1 MSSPP
6 LPSSVDGD
14 GAGVEPSA
22 PTAAPRSGSA
32 LVAAGILLSRIA
44 GLLRESLTAQFLG
57 TTLYADAWRAGL
69 RMPNFLQNLL
79 GEGTLS
85 ASFIPIYSELL
96 HDGRERDAGRFA
108 GAVFALL
115 LALAGALALLGIAF
129 APLLTS
135 VFLPGYE
142 GERRALTIAITRII
156 FPMTGVLVLS
166 AWSLGVLNSHRHFF
180 IPYFAPVLWNGAIIA
195 TLFLVGNAASPGGL
209 VIAMA
214 WGALIGGVLQF
225 LIQLPWVL
233 RLERSLSIQWNTR
246 LDEVREAVR
255 NATPAIMGRGV
266 VQLSGYI
273 DIFLASLLAI
283 GAVSTLTY
291 ALTLYLLPVSLF
303 GMSVAAAELPELA
316 RQRSGAVEALRSRA
330 SAGLER
336 ISFYIVPS
344 LVAFLLLGDVI
355 VAALFQRGEFTR
367 GDTLWVYVTLAAL
380 ALGLLPSTWSRL
392 FSSTYFALRDTKT
405 PARYAVVRVALSAVL
420 GVVLMLQFEGI
431 SAGWL
436 QVPAGAL
443 EGVSVAGN
451 PLGVVG
457 LALGAGIAAWIEWWL
472 LRRALAPRVGKV
484 GARLGVLGRTL
495 SAALLAA
502 AAAWG
507 VRWLLPAAVHPVF
520 SAVPVLGAYGIVY
533 FATGAALGLG
543 EAAAFF
549 GRVRRLVR
557 RGG

>member
-1 MSSPP
+1 MSSTP
-6 LPSSVDGD
+6 LASSMDGEA
-14 GAGVEPSA
+14 AG
-22 PTAAPRSGSA
+22 TAKPKERAASRSGSA
-32 LVAAGILLSRIA
+32 LVAAGILLSRVA

-57 TTLYADAWRAGL
+57 TSLYADAWRAGL

-96 HDGRERDAGRFA
+96 HDGREKEAGRFA
-108 GAVFALL
+108 GAIFALL
-115 LALAGALALLGIAF
+115 LALAGLLALVGIAL

-142 GERRALTIAITRII
+142 GERRALTIVITRII

-195 TLFLVGNAASPGGL
+195 ILFLVGHGASPDAL
-209 VIAMA
+209 VVAMA

-225 LIQLPWVL
+225 AIQLPWVL
-233 RLERSLSIQWNTR
+233 KLERSLKIQWNTR
-246 LDEVREAVR
+246 LAEVREAVR

-273 DIFLASLLAI
+273 DIFLASLLVI

-316 RQRSGAVEALRSRA
+316 RERSGAVDVLRSRA
-330 SAGLER
+330 NAGLER
-336 ISFYIVPS
+336 ISFFIIPS
-344 LVAFLLLGDVI
+344 LIGFLALGDVI
-355 VAALFQRGEFTR
+355 VAALFQRGEFAR
-367 GDTLWVYVTLAAL
+367 ADTLWVYATLAAL

-405 PARYAVVRVALSAVL
+405 PARYAATRVALSAVL
-420 GVVLMLQFEGI
+420 GIVLMLQFEPV

-436 QVPAGAL
+436 QLPAGVL
-443 EGVSVAGN
+443 HGVRVAGH

-457 LALGAGIAAWIEWWL
+457 LALAAGIAAWIEWWL
-472 LRRALAPRVGKV
+472 LRRALVPRVGRV
-484 GARLGVLGRTL
+484 GARLGVLARMFG
-495 SAALLAA
+495 AALLAA

-507 VRWLLPAAVHPVF
+507 VRWLLPVTHPVYAAV
-520 SAVPVLGAYGIVY
+520 AVLGVYGLVY
-533 FATGAALGLG
+533 FGAGAALGLG

-549 GRVRRLVR
+549 SRALGLVR

>member
-1 MSSPP
+1 MSSTP
-6 LPSSVDGD
+6 LASSMDGEA
-14 GAGVEPSA
+14 AG
-22 PTAAPRSGSA
+22 TAQPKERAASRSGSA
-32 LVAAGILLSRIA
+32 LVAAGILLSRVA

-57 TTLYADAWRAGL
+57 TSLYADAWRAGL

-96 HDGRERDAGRFA
+96 HDGREKEAGRFA
-108 GAVFALL
+108 GAIFALL
-115 LALAGALALLGIAF
+115 LALAGLLALVGIAL

-142 GERRALTIAITRII
+142 GERRALTIVITRII

-195 TLFLVGNAASPGGL
+195 ILFLVGHGASPDAL
-209 VIAMA
+209 VVAMA

-225 LIQLPWVL
+225 AIQLPWVL
-233 RLERSLSIQWNTR
+233 KLERSLKIQWNTR
-246 LDEVREAVR
+246 LAEVREAVR

-273 DIFLASLLAI
+273 DIFLASLLVI

-316 RQRSGAVEALRSRA
+316 RERSGAVDVLRSRA
-330 SAGLER
+330 NAGLER
-336 ISFYIVPS
+336 ISFFIIPS
-344 LVAFLLLGDVI
+344 LIGFLALGDVI
-355 VAALFQRGEFTR
+355 VAALFQRGEFAR
-367 GDTLWVYVTLAAL
+367 ADTLWVYATLAAL
-380 ALGLLPSTWSRL
+380 ALGLLPSSWSRL

-405 PARYAVVRVALSAVL
+405 PARYAATRVALSAVL
-420 GVVLMLQFEGI
+420 GIVLMLQFEPV

-436 QVPAGAL
+436 QLPAGGL
-443 EGVSVAGN
+443 HGVRVAGH

-457 LALGAGIAAWIEWWL
+457 LALAAGIAAWIEWWL
-472 LRRALAPRVGKV
+472 LRRALVPRVGRV
-484 GARLGVLGRTL
+484 GARLGVLARMFG
-495 SAALLAA
+495 AALLAA

-507 VRWLLPAAVHPVF
+507 VRWLLPVTHPVYAAV
-520 SAVPVLGAYGIVY
+520 AVLGVYGLVY
-533 FATGAALGLG
+533 LGAGAALGLG

-549 GRVRRLVR
+549 SRALGLVR